1 VEDES
6 GLALL
11 LGVTDEPRWR
21 QAAGIRGTAQT
32 LARVRRRLRE
42 MERGGEVRRPAAGT
56 RDSRGM
62 HGRAHVR
69 RFAGDEPDDGGGA
82 I

>member
-1 VEDES
+1 
-6 GLALL
+6 
-11 LGVTDEPRWR
+11 
-21 QAAGIRGTAQT
+21 
-32 LARVRRRLRE
+32 